1 MQSSLDR
8 FIRKRQAPAESNCGE
23 EEECQEKE
31 PKTTEDMEDSNS
43 WKRYEEKR
51 KQEGRSFRQEWKKT
65 LAWLQFDET
74 KQEMFCTAY
83 RKFPSL
89 KIKTVLFLPEAK
101 LFTLET

>member
-31 PKTTEDMEDSNS
+31 PKTTEDMEDSSS

-65 LAWLQFDET
+65 FAWLQFDET
-74 KQEMFCTAY
+74 KQEMFKACTSTTIIHPKLY
-83 RKFPSL
+83 VNLKNLHKCLMRK
-89 KIKTVLFLPEAK
+89 
-101 LFTLET
+101 

>member
-23 EEECQEKE
+23 EQECQEKE
-31 PKTTEDMEDSNS
+31 PKTTEDMEDSSS

-65 LAWLQFDET
+65 FALRAED
-74 KQEMFCTAY
+74 
-83 RKFPSL
+83 
-89 KIKTVLFLPEAK
+89 VLF
-101 LFTLET
+101 FTT